1 MLPRPIPRGG
11 PRSRYFFA
19 VAAARLA
26 IAVAGLVLA
35 VALVAGAVRVLPL
48 VLARGVPP
56 HVAGPLARGVLAVS
70 LETALFV
77 APPIAWALAAARL
90 VERGEARA
98 LHAIGVRPAS
108 IVASSWPAVIAMA
121 LAATAAT
128 AAWGREAAAPGR
140 LVRDLLHDAELACA
154 AAGARAPAAVDV
166 PLVRLSWVCFP
177 GEPPRVIGPAPF
189 GGGRA
194 VLAATRVAP
203 SDDLRAI
210 DLEDLAILVPS
221 SGEAGA
227 GPADRGATAAELR
240 VPGPVGWRARG
251 SAGGGPAVRGAP
263 AAELRVRE
271 ARVRGL
277 APLGRASNLTPAR
290 RAALMAASAVA
301 MAVAAALLVLGWTI
315 RSRVAALA
323 IGVAGPG
330 AALTVMTQLERA
342 PTPAPLYLGVATA
355 GLLAI
360 LASAGLARGW
370 RASTRRAR
378 RGVEADAP

>member
-121 LAATAAT
+121 RAATAAT

-227 GPADRGATAAELR
+227 GPADRGAT
-240 VPGPVGWRARG
+240 
-251 SAGGGPAVRGAP
+251 